1 MPHCLKPVLL
11 ACWGVAMLETFD
23 GYAEASMQGMAAFQ
37 EERVRIPVG
46 QSWLSA
52 KVAVRQSPVAACA
65 PSFVGEMAEAP
76 IQTDRDKLYT
86 LRVIALH
93 PWGPMG
99 GSMDDPHPSTVCRLF
114 GSAGCS
120 TARFDFRRGIG
131 SGATSVEDVRAVAAW
146 LTEPKAENCSTE
158 AENQAVASQVLIVG
172 YSYGSIIGAAAAADI
187 PAVIGYVTLGPPIDY
202 GWALYVFNMGHLRSQ
217 AADSE
222 HRPKLLVVGTDDQF
236 CSTKSFQA
244 FADELPEPK
253 QSIVLKGVDHF
264 SLFKSLPKV
273 LEDWVIS
280 AFAVGSL
287 QEFARGG
294 VPDAVLRQA
303 QRLS

>member
-52 KVAVRQSPVAACA
+52 KVAVRQSPVA
-65 PSFVGEMAEAP
+65 
-76 IQTDRDKLYT
+76 
-86 LRVIALH
+86 VIALH